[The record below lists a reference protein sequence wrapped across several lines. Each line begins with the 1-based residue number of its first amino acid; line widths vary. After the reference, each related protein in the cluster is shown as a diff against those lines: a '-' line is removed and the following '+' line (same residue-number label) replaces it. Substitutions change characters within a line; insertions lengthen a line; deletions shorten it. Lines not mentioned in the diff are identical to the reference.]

1 MANGVHIG
9 ILEQGVEAWNEWR
22 RAHPLTIPDLSDH
35 FLIGERLDGVDFSN
49 SNLARTDFSKSDM
62 IEANL
67 RNSNLSKTRFIHS
80 KLIGACLA
88 DADLTGATF
97 SQANCTAVDFN
108 GAYLGGAR
116 FDEVKLRA
124 ATFNGAILTKAE
136 LRHLDLSG
144 IDFRGADLTDANLQR
159 ALLMGTK
166 FDGATLSGCRV
177 YGVSVWDVELDKAVQ
192 RDLVI
197 TPPDQPVIEVDNLEV
212 AQFIYL
218 LLNNQRVRDVIDTI
232 TSKVVLILGRFT
244 PERKHVLDAIR
255 EALRKCGRL
264 PVLFDFDKPSS
275 QTTDETIATLAHM
288 ARFVVADLTDAKSV
302 LQELRGIVPNSP
314 SVVVQP
320 IILDSQ
326 EEPGMFDF
334 ILKFPWVLPPSRYR
348 DEESL
353 IAELDAKVVG
363 PAERKAKELNPGT

>member
-22 RAHPLTIPDLSDH
+22 RANPLTIPDLSDH

-166 FDGATLSGCRV
+166 IDGATLSGCRV

-197 TPPDQPVIEVDNLEV
+197 TPPNQPVIEVDNLEV